1 MFHIASP
8 DDIRDGR
15 VTDVYFERTRQIL
28 AAKDIDKRV
37 KAEFF
42 VKKLPRGYRWGVLAG
57 IAEVAELMEGKPV
70 TIRSLAEGEVFYP
83 WEPVME
89 VEGVYRDFC
98 VFETA
103 MLGLICQASGVAT
116 RAARVRI
123 AAGEKI
129 VASFGA
135 RRMHPAI
142 APMIERSAYIGG
154 CDGVAILLSAELI
167 ESEPVGTMP
176 HGLILVMGDTLEA
189 VRAFDE
195 VIEKKVKRVALID
208 TFNDEK
214 FEAIRVAEGMKG
226 RALYALR
233 LDTPSTRRGD
243 FYRIFEEVRWELDL
257 RGFRDVKLFASGG
270 LDETTVRDLAPVVD
284 AFGVGT
290 SISNAP
296 VLDFAMDIVEVE
308 GRPLAKRGKWSGAK
322 DLLVCPV
329 CGARRVSPLGTGSEP
344 CSCEGTY
351 SFLLPG
357 EESKIEPCSC
367 EGEMKSILSP
377 LIEDGRVVRK
387 AKRASEIRDYALSR
401 IKGLTID

>member
-8 DDIRDGR
+8 SDIREGR
-15 VTDVYFERTRQIL
+15 VTDVYFERTRQVL
-28 AAKDIDKRV
+28 SEKGIDKRV
-37 KAEFF
+37 RAEFF
-42 VKKLPRGYRWGVLAG
+42 VKKMPCDYGWGVLAG
-57 IAEVAELMEGKPV
+57 MEEVAELMEGKSV
-70 TIRSLAEGEVFYP
+70 NIRSLTEGEVFYP

-116 RAARVRI
+116 RAARIRI
-123 AAGEKI
+123 AACDKV

-167 ESEPVGTMP
+167 ECEPMGTMP
-176 HGLILVMGDTLEA
+176 HGLILVIGDTLGA
-189 VRAFDE
+189 VKAFDE
-195 VIEKKVKRVALID
+195 VVDKRVRRVALID

-214 FEAIRVAEGMKG
+214 FEALKVAGGMGK
-226 RALYALR
+226 RLYAMR

-257 RGFRDVKLFASGG
+257 RGFKDVKLFASGG
-270 LDETTVRDLAPVVD
+270 LDEKTVAELTPVVD

-296 VLDFAMDIVEVE
+296 VLDFSMDIIEIDKK
-308 GRPLAKRGKWSGAK
+308 PIAKRGKCSGPK
-322 DLLVCPV
+322 DLLRCPL
-329 CGARRVSPLGTGSEP
+329 CGARAVTPLVARAGRCACG
-344 CSCEGTY
+344 GK
-351 SFLLPG
+351 L
-357 EESKIEPCSC
+357 
-367 EGEMKSILSP
+367 KSIFSP
-377 LIEDGRVVRK
+377 LIEEGTLVREPEKAVEVRK
-387 AKRASEIRDYALSR
+387 YVLEG
-401 IKGLTID
+401 IKGLGID

>member
-8 DDIRDGR
+8 DDIREGR

-28 AAKDIDKRV
+28 SEKGIDTRV
-37 KAEFF
+37 RAEFF
-42 VKKLPRGYRWGVLAG
+42 VKKMPGDYKWGVLAG
-57 IAEVAELMEGKPV
+57 IKEVAELMKGKAV
-70 TIRSLAEGEVFYP
+70 NVRSLAEGEVFYP

-116 RAARVRI
+116 KAARIRI
-123 AAGEKI
+123 AAGEKT

-167 ESEPVGTMP
+167 ECEPVGTMP
-176 HGLILVMGDTLEA
+176 HGLILVIGDTLAA
-189 VRAFDE
+189 VKAFDD
-195 VIEKKVKRVALID
+195 VVDKSIKRVALID

-214 FEAIRVAEGMKG
+214 FEALKVAEGMG
-226 RALYALR
+226 EALYAMR

-257 RGFRDVKLFASGG
+257 RGFKNVKLFASGG
-270 LDETTVRDLAPVVD
+270 LDEKTVGELTPVVD

-296 VLDFAMDIVEVE
+296 VLDFSMDIMEIDGKPV
-308 GRPLAKRGKWSGAK
+308 AKRGKCSGAK
-322 DLLVCPV
+322 DLLRCPL
-329 CGARRVSPLGTGSEP
+329 CGARAVTPLGAEAGPCSCEGAFYLFRQGERTKAEP
-344 CSCEGTY
+344 CSCEGALK
-351 SFLLPG
+351 SLFL
-357 EESKIEPCSC
+357 
-367 EGEMKSILSP
+367 P
-377 LIEDGRVVRK
+377 LIEEGRVVRELKK
-387 AKRASEIRDYALSR
+387 AVDVRKYVLAR
-401 IKGLTID
+401 IKGLAID